1 MIFHQNIIGFKWVE
15 ISLGNK
21 MAKSLSGG
29 GRSVKT
35 SEAHSRRRAC
45 GELPLIG
52 FAGVRGWGS
61 GGN

>member
-1 MIFHQNIIGFKWVE
+1 
-15 ISLGNK
+15 